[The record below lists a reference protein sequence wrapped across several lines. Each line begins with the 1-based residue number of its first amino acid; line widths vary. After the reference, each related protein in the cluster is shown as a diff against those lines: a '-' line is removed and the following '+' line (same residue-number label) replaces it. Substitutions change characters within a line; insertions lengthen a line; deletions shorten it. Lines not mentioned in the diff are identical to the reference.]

1 MRNLDSLSREEAIKY
16 LKFLSGLAIAVDGL
30 WFMAAEKATG
40 YDKALDMDVEVW
52 TGYAKVVVKRI
63 RRDFQING
71 TGLEA
76 LKEIIRHDP
85 MWWSMGELKI
95 VEDTPG
101 RLAFEVI
108 DCPSLIA
115 MEKMGREELTC
126 EPVEGAYL
134 EALAATVDPGIQ
146 VEALKL
152 PPRKSQDEICCRWAF
167 VLESRGSRDDC

>member
-1 MRNLDSLSREEAIKY
+1 MRDLDSLSREEAIKY
-16 LKFLSGLAIAVDGL
+16 LKFLSGLAVAVDGL
-30 WFMAAEKATG
+30 WFMTAEKASG
-40 YDKALDMDVEVW
+40 YDKALQMDVDVW

-63 RRDFQING
+63 RRSFEIKG

-85 MWWSMGELKI
+85 MWWSMGDLKI
-95 VEDTPG
+95 VEDSPG

-108 DCPSLIA
+108 DCPSLLA
-115 MEKMGREELTC
+115 MEKMGREQLTC

-134 EALAATVDPGIQ
+134 EALAKAVGPGIK

-152 PPRKSQDEICCRWAF
+152 PPRKSPDKVCCRWAF
-167 VLESRGSRDDC
+167 YAEG

>member
-1 MRNLDSLSREEAIKY
+1 MRDLDSLSREEAIKY

-40 YDKALDMDVEVW
+40 SEKALKMDVDVW

-63 RRDFQING
+63 RRDFEING

-76 LKEIIRHDP
+76 LKEIIKHDP
-85 MWWSMGELKI
+85 MWWSMGELRI
-95 VEDTPG
+95 VEDSPG

-108 DCPSLIA
+108 DCPSLLA
-115 MEKMGREELTC
+115 MEKMGREQFTC

-134 EALAATVDPGIQ
+134 EALAAAVDPGIQ
-146 VEALKL
+146 VKALKL
-152 PPRKSQDEICCRWAF
+152 PPRQSPDEICCRWAF
-167 VLESRGSRDDC
+167 LWES